1 MTQTLHR
8 HGRWLA
14 LAAIALTAINLRTAV
29 TSITPLLA
37 SLGQAFGFGDAMTGV
52 FGMLPTAAFA
62 VFGVLAPRVIARLG
76 AERTALL
83 AMAVAA
89 LGLALRASAGS
100 TAGLLLGSLVALAGM
115 GAGNVVVPPLVKT
128 YFADR
133 VGLLSAT
140 YLTFLQIG
148 TLAPAMAAV
157 PLAEAAGWRVSLG
170 IWSLLAVAAWL
181 PLWLLSRQ
189 SRRSTTAAG
198 LAGAAIAPPP
208 RGKVWRTPLGWSM
221 TLMFGMTSLVSYSM
235 FTWLPR
241 LMTEAGADAAFG
253 GVIVALFSSMGLV
266 ASLAVPAIAS
276 RLRNPAPL
284 VLLCWLLCLA
294 AFAGLYLAPMRAPLL
309 WAVLMGLGPSTFPLS
324 LTLIN
329 LRTRSPAGS
338 AALSGFMQGVGYTL
352 ACAGPLLFGI
362 LRQATGGWAAPFAL
376 LAIAASV
383 VLVAG
388 IRACRPQC
396 LEDQW
401 QADTERPGT

>member
-1 MTQTLHR
+1 MNTPAPLHR

-14 LAAIALTAINLRTAV
+14 LVAIVLTAINLRTAV

-37 SLGQAFGFGDAMTGV
+37 QLGQTFGFGNAMTGV

-62 VFGVLAPRVIARLG
+62 AFGVATPALIRRIGP
-76 AERTALL
+76 ERTALL

-89 LGLALRASAGS
+89 TGLGLRALADSTISLLIGS
-100 TAGLLLGSLVALAGM
+100 VIALAGM
-115 GAGNVVVPPLVKT
+115 GAGNVVIPPLVKNH
-128 YFADR
+128 FADR
-133 VGLLSAT
+133 IGALSAT

-148 TLAPAMAAV
+148 TMAPAIAAV
-157 PLAEAAGWRVSLG
+157 PLADVTGWRVSLG
-170 IWSLLAVAAWL
+170 IWSLLAIAALL
-181 PLWLLSRQ
+181 PLWLLG
-189 SRRSTTAAG
+189 RSHRHQADNPAAAG
-198 LAGAAIAPPP
+198 GSIPAYRGA
-208 RGKVWRTPLGWSM
+208 VWRTPLGWSM

-253 GVIVALFSSMGLV
+253 GVIVAVFSAMGLV
-266 ASLAVPAIAS
+266 AALAVPAVAA
-276 RLRNPAPL
+276 RLRNPFVL
-284 VLLCWLLCLA
+284 VLGSWLLCLA
-294 AFAGLYLAPMRAPLL
+294 AFAGLYLAPMKAPLL

-362 LRQATGGWAAPFAL
+362 LRQSSQGWGAPFAL
-376 LAIAASV
+376 LAGAATCI
-383 VLVAG
+383 LMAG
-388 IRACRPQC
+388 WFACRPQQ

-401 QADTERPGT
+401 